1 MLSKII
7 HLSVDSSNVKWKF
20 YEHLPD
26 KLDTRF
32 DSALIEMGFCGL
44 HVVHDAFQNSH
55 RLARW
60 KVNVT
65 LRSFD
70 KLSDSNGIQTDSHI
84 VCKRT

>member
-32 DSALIEMGFCGL
+32 DSAFIEMGFCGL
-44 HVVHDAFQNSH
+44 HVVHDA
-55 RLARW
+55 L
-60 KVNVT
+60 
-65 LRSFD
+65 
-70 KLSDSNGIQTDSHI
+70 
-84 VCKRT
+84 